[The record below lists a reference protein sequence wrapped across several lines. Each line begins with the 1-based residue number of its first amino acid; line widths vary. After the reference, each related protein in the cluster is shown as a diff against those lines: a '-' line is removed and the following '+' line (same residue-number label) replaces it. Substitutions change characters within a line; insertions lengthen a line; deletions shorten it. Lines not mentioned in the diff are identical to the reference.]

1 MLETGFRL
9 KLMGIRCDRCQTE
22 CKVDDSSAGQS
33 SREIQCSACG
43 HVMIIGPK
51 TPAPLPSS
59 PGPGTPKPEANEW
72 VVETVH
78 GRRLQTGEIAA
89 LHRWIIERRVTRDDR
104 ISCNG
109 QPFQPMAEVAELLPF
124 FDITDSAER
133 ARRADTPSPKVL
145 PAPPPAT
152 AQPPTTGE
160 TTAGGPTPARADVL
174 PADDD
179 RTETKVVP
187 SPTLR
192 LALPFKLALMTL
204 TAAAV
209 AYAGIALYNLRWR
222 RPAQAPFQ
230 TRSVTSERIVAP
242 APAPAPTAPEV
253 VTIPASP
260 DPQEPAIEPSAEEED
275 ESAAEPTPRR
285 KARAAGRS
293 AGARGSR
300 SRAAAVARR
309 SAAGNDKAGPA
320 SPQAMAAQGYAA
332 LNRRQFP
339 QAIRLFKQA
348 LAGNPANGTAQ
359 FGLAEAY
366 RETGQRTSAL
376 KAYRRYIQI
385 LPSGPDA
392 GSARLQI
399 RLLERKQ

>member
-89 LHRWIIERRVTRDDR
+89 LHRWI
-104 ISCNG
+104 
-109 QPFQPMAEVAELLPF
+109 

-242 APAPAPTAPEV
+242 APAPAPAAPEV